1 MPQTRA
7 CRKNRRPL
15 GVLRCF
21 HNPMLPH
28 ARAALVRAIAA
39 SSGCREAQV
48 LHSLAWKLGLASDVV
63 LATALLTRYARR
75 GLLALA
81 QRLFDEMPRR
91 DVVASNAMLAV
102 LGAAGKVADARALFD
117 GMPERTPASWNAM
130 VTCYCRGGD
139 LSEARLVFE
148 ASLRAGSSSVVSWNA
163 MIDGYCKAGR
173 MDAARDLFDRMGS
186 LLPDVVTWNTMMAG
200 YLHRGDHATTIAM
213 FHHLMYIYQQQQE
226 QEEEHRLKP
235 TTVTM
240 ATVVTACTQ
249 VGGFVLGRQIH
260 LKILQQGTRV
270 DAVLSNAL
278 MDMYFK
284 CGSVDGALDVF
295 RTMPCRPNLFCWNTV
310 IAGLGMNGRGEDAVA
325 AFHDMVEGRPD
336 GNNVKPDGVTFVA
349 VLSACSHSGLVPA
362 GRKLFADMLPVH
374 GVAPQTEHYGCL
386 ADLLCRAGHADEA
399 ARLVRTMPGRPNAKV
414 LGSLLLDAR
423 APERRQEDGVRLS
436 EWAARRISEL
446 DVGDGAAYG
455 LSNVYA
461 SLQRWERVEQH
472 RREVSAAVGHGKG
485 PRRKQPGR
493 SCYDLMGSSCTN
505 WTTCRRQRGSSQ

>member
-1 MPQTRA
+1 
-7 CRKNRRPL
+7 
-15 GVLRCF
+15 
-21 HNPMLPH
+21 MLPH
-28 ARAALVRAIAA
+28 AHAALVRAVTACA
-39 SSGCREAQV
+39 GCREAQA

-75 GLLALA
+75 GLLAPA
-81 QRLFDEMPRR
+81 QWLFDEMPRR
-91 DVVASNAMLAV
+91 DVVAFNAMLAA
-102 LGAAGKVADARALFD
+102 LGAAGRVADARELFD
-117 GMPERTPASWNAM
+117 RMLERTPASWNTM
-130 VTCYCRGGD
+130 VTCYCRAGD
-139 LSEARLVFE
+139 LGSARLVFE
-148 ASLRAGSSSVVSWNA
+148 ASLRAGRSSVVSWNA

-186 LLPDVVTWNTMMAG
+186 SLPDVVTWNTVMAG
-200 YLHRGDHATTIAM
+200 YLHRGDPATAIAI
-213 FHHLMYIYQQQQE
+213 FHRLMHVYQQQQR
-226 QEEEHRLKP
+226 QEEHKLKP

-240 ATVVTACTQ
+240 ATAVTACTQ
-249 VGGFVLGRQIH
+249 VGDFALGRRIH
-260 LKILQQGTRV
+260 LQIRHQGTRT

-325 AFHDMVEGRPD
+325 AFHDMVEGRPNGD
-336 GNNVKPDGVTFVA
+336 NVKPDGVTFVA

-362 GRKLFADMLPVH
+362 GRKLFTDMLPVH
-374 GVAPQTEHYGCL
+374 GVAPRTEHYGCM

-423 APERRQEDGVRLS
+423 APERQEDGVRLS

-461 SLQRWERVEQH
+461 SLQRWERVEEH
-472 RREVSAAVGHGKG
+472 RREVSAAVRQGKG

-493 SCYDLMGSSCTN
+493 ACYDLASSCTN
-505 WTTCRRQRGSSQ
+505 